1 MNVNDL
7 IQDCKLELCT
17 YYTTELV
24 NKLNAKQILQ
34 LHDWHYDSA
43 VLKSEHMICDENKF
57 ERLSKIITEALEQS
71 DSNIRPQCSIDE
83 NLNLDEI
90 KGENIF
96 FHTKNDNSDL
106 LKDIKS
112 KKDSQI
118 NLFV

>member
-43 VLKSEHMICDENKF
+43 VLKSEHMICDENEF
-57 ERLSKIITEALEQS
+57 ERFLNDLVYEYSITRFYKPSLSA
-71 DSNIRPQCSIDE
+71 
-83 NLNLDEI
+83 
-90 KGENIF
+90 
-96 FHTKNDNSDL
+96 
-106 LKDIKS
+106 
-112 KKDSQI
+112 
-118 NLFV
+118 